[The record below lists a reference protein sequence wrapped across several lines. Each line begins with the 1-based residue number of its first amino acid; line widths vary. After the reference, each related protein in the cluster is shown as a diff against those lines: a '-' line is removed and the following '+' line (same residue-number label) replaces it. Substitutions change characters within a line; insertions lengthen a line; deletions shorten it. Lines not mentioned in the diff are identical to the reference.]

1 MDTNIRFEAP
11 PSPQPEAPPKPVS
24 TSRFG
29 RTRTFPN
36 GYSDFLPCQP
46 VPPSLSHFPSI
57 QKPIRD
63 STGQLASPEPEAAQV
78 ELTPVQTEP
87 NDAGLFRIYPKMPT
101 SDPDDLLDLKAVCDS
116 PNFGIDTPTT
126 PPANPLA
133 GFGIQNDTV
142 PTTNFFAPFLNAT
155 VFRLINWFYGSATK
169 SVADLDKLVE
179 DVILQPD
186 FKREHLEGFRASREI
201 RRLDENNGKKDAT
214 FSATDGWRESSVKLR
229 LPPPGRVKSGSEK
242 KAPEFVVPGVFHRD
256 LIDVI
261 QSSFEGD
268 MFLSFNTTPYKEFHL
283 HSPNEPPH
291 RVFGEAY
298 SADAY
303 YEAWEEIQALPREPD
318 DKLERVVAGLMMW
331 SDSTHLASF
340 GNASM
345 WPIYLYFGNQ
355 SKYTRAKP
363 TAFASHHLA
372 YIPSVSIY
380 SYQVVSALLI
390 TGLATR

>member
-1 MDTNIRFEAP
+1 
-11 PSPQPEAPPKPVS
+11 
-24 TSRFG
+24 
-29 RTRTFPN
+29 
-36 GYSDFLPCQP
+36 
-46 VPPSLSHFPSI
+46 
-57 QKPIRD
+57 
-63 STGQLASPEPEAAQV
+63 
-78 ELTPVQTEP
+78 
-87 NDAGLFRIYPKMPT
+87 MPT
-101 SDPDDLLDLKAVCDS
+101 SDPDDLLDLEAVCDS

-133 GFGIQNDTV
+133 GFGIQNDTAPV
-142 PTTNFFAPFLNAT
+142 TTNFFAPFLNAT
-155 VFRLINWFYGSATK
+155 VFRLINWFYGSTTK

-186 FKREHLEGFRASREI
+186 FRKEHLEGFRAAREI
-201 RRLDENNGKKDAT
+201 RRLDENNAKKDAT

-229 LPPPGRVKSGSEK
+229 LPPSERVKSGTES

-256 LIDVI
+256 LTDVI
-261 QSSFEGD
+261 QSAFESD
-268 MFLSFNTTPYKEFHL
+268 TFLSFNTTPYKEYHL
-283 HSPNEPPH
+283 HSPDEPPH

-303 YEAWEEIQALPREPD
+303 YEAWEEIQDLPREPD

-331 SDSTHLASF
+331 SDSTHLANF

-345 WPIYLYFGNQ
+345 WPIYMYFGNQ

-380 SYQVVSALLI
+380 SYYVASALLI
-390 TGLATR
+390 TSLVT